1 MNRGAGRAV
10 AAVAVAIAAGCA
22 QLPAGEAGYRAASRV
37 VPMTTPAVIPLKN
50 ADFEAELAPGKDC
63 PPSWGCSA
71 HANSRAFAFEVKS
84 DPPPRGRYLRV
95 TRVLPEPW
103 ALVNQLVPAQRMVG
117 ARLRLS
123 VSVHGESLEGLA
135 GPMII
140 LQGES
145 GRVIDHRKTLLA
157 PGPGWRRATVEI
169 DIAPDTE
176 QIECALAVEGGGAV
190 GFDDVEAVLLPRE
203 GS

>member
-1 MNRGAGRAV
+1 MIRGAGRAA
-10 AAVAVAIAAGCA
+10 AAVAVAMMAGCA
-22 QLPAGEAGYRAASRV
+22 QLPAGMAGGGASTRV
-37 VPMTTPAVIPLKN
+37 VPLATPAVIALKN
-50 ADFEAELAPGKDC
+50 ADFEAEPVPGKDC

-71 HANSRAFAFEVKS
+71 HANARAFAFEIKS
-84 DPPPRGRYLRV
+84 DPPPHGRYLRV

-169 DIAPDTE
+169 DVAPDTE
-176 QIECALAVEGGGAV
+176 QIECALAIEGGGSV

-203 GS
+203 GT